1 MIRNIA
7 TSAIHCCLLLMVC
20 LFGSSLYGQNE
31 LAFSGYSATLPVY
44 QNVDGGFEGESDGL
58 WLTLNRT
65 RFRPTLYLGDNTL
78 LALEYEIDAL
88 LVSGPL
94 LFNPDIE
101 QTNRQFFNLRWNY
114 AASDNV
120 LFSHFLDRFYLRH
133 ELSFG
138 EITIGRQRVA
148 WGTGRVWNPTD
159 LFSPINPATFD
170 KIEKDGADLLTVK
183 FFLGN
188 FTDLSLVYNP
198 RPRGEA
204 HNAGLRF
211 RSNWQTYDFSLIAG
225 RFDQRTI
232 FGGDFAGNVL
242 LAGLRG
248 EAIYAYDNAR
258 DDRFFK
264 GVLGLD
270 YQFTSKLY
278 ALLEYQHNGQ
288 GSRQMR
294 DYDISAL
301 LSGSIINLGKNY
313 VIGQTVYQI
322 HPLISGSI
330 GYSRN
335 LDDESGFVNLSLQ
348 YAMKDYLDFNLGGQ
362 LFNGQALSEYGF
374 YPDAIYL
381 RGTVYF

>member
-1 MIRNIA
+1 MKRDMFK
-7 TSAIHCCLLLMVC
+7 SAIYYCLFLLLC
-20 LFGSSLYGQNE
+20 LFCNVLYGQNE
-31 LAFSGYSATLPVY
+31 LTFSGYSATLPVY
-44 QNVDGGFEGESDGL
+44 QNVDSGFEGESDGL

-65 RFRPTLYLGDNTL
+65 RFRPTLYLGGNTL
-78 LALEYEIDAL
+78 VALEYEVDAL
-88 LVSGPL
+88 MLSGPL
-94 LFNPDIE
+94 LFSPDIG
-101 QTNRQFFNLRWNY
+101 QTNRQMFNLRWNY
-114 AASDNV
+114 ALNDNI

-170 KIEKDGADLLTVK
+170 KIEKDGADLLTMK

-188 FTDLSLVYNP
+188 FTDLTLVYNP

-204 HNAGLRF
+204 HNAGMRF

-225 RFDQRTI
+225 RFDRRSVL
-232 FGGDFAGNVL
+232 GGDFAGNIF
-242 LAGLRG
+242 LAGFRG
-248 EAIYAYDNAR
+248 EAIYAYDNDR
-258 DDRFFK
+258 DERFFK
-264 GVLGLD
+264 GILGLD

-288 GSRQMR
+288 GSRQPR
-294 DYDISAL
+294 DYDIPAL
-301 LSGSIINLGKNY
+301 LEGEVINLGKNY
-313 VIGQTVYQI
+313 LIGQAVYQI
-322 HPLISGSI
+322 HPLISGSV
-330 GYSRN
+330 GYSQN

-362 LFNGQALSEYGF
+362 MFNGQAFSEYGF
-374 YPDAIYL
+374 YPNAIYL